1 MKEDRDSGRL
11 WAILSLSMANALVG
25 TGISPALAVMKEY
38 FSDASP
44 ILIQMIVS
52 LPSLLVITVAF
63 VFPAMSKHISM
74 RRLCGLGLLL
84 FTVGRSVWGRDRS
97 YLCNDID

>member
-1 MKEDRDSGRL
+1 MKENRDSGRL

-44 ILIQMIVS
+44 IHDKRMN
-52 LPSLLVITVAF
+52 
-63 VFPAMSKHISM
+63 VFLNHTHLSSKIIK
-74 RRLCGLGLLL
+74 
-84 FTVGRSVWGRDRS
+84 T
-97 YLCNDID
+97 